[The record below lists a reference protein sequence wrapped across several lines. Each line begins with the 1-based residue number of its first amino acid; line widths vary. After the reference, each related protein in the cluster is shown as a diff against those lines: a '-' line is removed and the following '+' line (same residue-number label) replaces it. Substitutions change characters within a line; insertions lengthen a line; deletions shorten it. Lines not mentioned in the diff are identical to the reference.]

1 VIFVKSFG
9 IGLALVVSGGMIYVF
24 SSIITEVTAAITR
37 LADAL
42 RPLTA
47 SGAPLSGVVIPDFS
61 NLKVLSS
68 LTGVPD
74 FIFGNLSYFAIAVI
88 ALGVVW
94 YWIMVPI
101 LYFTRPKD
109 QNWK

>member
-1 VIFVKSFG
+1 MKSFG
-9 IGLALVVSGGMIYVF
+9 IGLALVMVGGLIYIFDRFVSVA
-24 SSIITEVTAAITR
+24 SAAITQM
-37 LADAL
+37 ADAL

-47 SGAPLSGVVIPDFS
+47 SGAALSGIVIPDFS
-61 NLKVLSS
+61 SLKEFSN

-74 FIFGNLSYFAIAVI
+74 FILGNLSYLAIAVI

-101 LYFTRPKD
+101 LYFTRPKE
-109 QNWK
+109 QSWK